1 MAPNIATI
9 KNEMDILKREEEY
22 YINMK
27 LKQIKVLKTNY
38 QANSQK

>member
-22 YINMK
+22 STKMK

-38 QANSQK
+38 QATSQK